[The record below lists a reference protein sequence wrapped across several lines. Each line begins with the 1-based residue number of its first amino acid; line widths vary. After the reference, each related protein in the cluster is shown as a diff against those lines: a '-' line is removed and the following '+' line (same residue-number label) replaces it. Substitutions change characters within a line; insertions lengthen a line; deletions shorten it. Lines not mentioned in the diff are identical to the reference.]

1 MVSLLFIVYRKM
13 FIFAESYSSPKS
25 ITNMKK
31 LVLFSILISL
41 TLAGRSQALLHRAVI
56 DGRVDSVRMAWN
68 LPQEFTGQGVIIGVT
83 DWGFDY
89 THPVFYDTTMTHY
102 RVLRAWDQ
110 FKTSGPAPAGYSY
123 GTEYV
128 GQDALLAVHCD
139 TSNVYDYAY
148 HGTHCA
154 GIAGGGGAGTPYR
167 GVAVDAEFLF
177 VSVSLTDEEVIDAWR
192 WMYDVAQEEGK
203 RLVISMSWGLYWL
216 DNMDG
221 TGALAEEMQRLTDLG
236 VVFVTSAGNN
246 GDEND
251 HIMHTFTQ
259 QDTIRSQI
267 TFPHSSLG
275 SSITMMGTTG
285 EPFAFSL
292 FVMDNNYNILAETPF
307 YTTEDEEVYDTCLVV
322 NGDSLYYFFAA
333 ESENFYN
340 NRPQVQ
346 VDLYNN
352 NNYRFGLALAS
363 EGGDLHVWNMALI
376 ETKYG
381 NWGGTFAKPSSHP
394 DWIAGDALYG
404 ISTPANIDV
413 SIAVAAHKSR
423 FMAPSGQMAGGAI
436 ADFSSSGPSFGTVN
450 KPDISAPGN
459 NIVSSLSSYTNTYS
473 GSYYASVQFNDRTY
487 RFVQLSGT
495 SMSCPFVSGVAAL
508 VLQANPNL
516 SAAQVKEILLETAYN
531 DQFTEQ
537 AGVLRFGAGKV
548 NAYQAVLKALTTV
561 GIDEY
566 ATPQESLYTVYPNPA
581 NSQCY
586 VTANTA
592 SDNALCQLYDLSGR
606 LVLQSDLTSGVNSLN
621 LQGLVPGCYL
631 MKITDETTAVTK
643 KLVVR

>member
-1 MVSLLFIVYRKM
+1 MQNRRGKL
-13 FIFAESYSSPKS
+13 FIFAESYLSQKS

-31 LVLFSILISL
+31 LLVFSVLTVLA
-41 TLAGRSQALLHRAVI
+41 LAGRSQALLHHAVI
-56 DGRVDSVRMAWN
+56 DGRVDSVRMGWN
-68 LPQEFTGQGVIIGVT
+68 LPQVFTGQGVIIGIT

-89 THPVFYDTTMTHY
+89 THPVFYDTSMTHY

-110 FKTSGPAPAGYSY
+110 FKMSGPSPEYYSY
-123 GTEYV
+123 GTEYI
-128 GQDALLAVHCD
+128 GKDALLAARCD

-154 GIAGGGGAGTPYR
+154 GIAGGGGAGTSYR
-167 GVAVDAEFLF
+167 GVAVDAEYLF
-177 VSVSLTDEEVIDAWR
+177 VSVSLTDQEVIDAWR
-192 WMYDVAQEEGK
+192 WMYDVAQQEGK
-203 RLVISMSWGLYWL
+203 RLVISMSWGLYYL

-221 TGALAEEMQRLTDLG
+221 TGPLAEEMRRLTDLG

-246 GDEND
+246 GDENA
-251 HIMHTFTQ
+251 HLMYTFTQ
-259 QDTIRSQI
+259 PDTIRSQI

-275 SSITMMGTTG
+275 SSITMMGTPG

-352 NNYRFGLALAS
+352 NNYKFGLALAS

-423 FMAPSGQMAGGAI
+423 FMAPSGQMAGGEI
-436 ADFSSSGPSFGTVN
+436 TDFSSSGPSFGPVT

-473 GSYYASVQFNDRTY
+473 GSYIAAVQFNDRTY
-487 RFVQLSGT
+487 RFVKLSGT
-495 SMSCPFVSGVAAL
+495 SMAGPFVAGVAAL

-516 SAAQVKEILLETAYN
+516 SAEQVKEILLETAYN
-531 DQFTEQ
+531 DQYTAQ

-548 NAYQAVLKALTTV
+548 NAYQAVLKALNTV
-561 GIDEY
+561 GLGVDEY
-566 ATPQESLYTVYPNPA
+566 LTPQESLFTVYPNPA
-581 NSQCY
+581 SGQCY

-606 LVLQSDLTSGVNSLN
+606 LVLQSELLSGVNSLD
-621 LQGLVPGCYL
+621 LHGLTPGCYL
-631 MKITDETTAVTK
+631 MKITDEQTTVTK
-643 KLVVR
+643 KLVITK

>member
-1 MVSLLFIVYRKM
+1 MTIMALGLQ
-13 FIFAESYSSPKS
+13 A
-25 ITNMKK
+25 
-31 LVLFSILISL
+31 
-41 TLAGRSQALLHRAVI
+41 QALLHRAVV
-56 DGRVDSVRMAWN
+56 DGRVDSVRMAIN

-110 FKTSGPAPAGYSY
+110 FKTSGPAPAGYDY

-128 GQDALLAVHCD
+128 GTEELLAAHCD

-154 GIAGGGGAGTPYR
+154 GIAGGSGAGTKYR

-177 VSVSLTDEEVIDAWR
+177 VSVSLSDQEVIDAWR
-192 WMYDVAQEEGK
+192 WMYDVAQQEGK
-203 RLVISMSWGLYWL
+203 RLVVSMSWGLYWL

-221 TGALAEEMQRLTDLG
+221 TGPLAEEMQRLTDLG

-259 QDTIRSQI
+259 QDTIRTQF
-267 TFPHSSLG
+267 TFPQSSIG
-275 SSITMMGTTG
+275 SSITMMGTPG
-285 EPFAFSL
+285 YPFAFSI
-292 FVMDNNYNILAETPF
+292 FAMDNSYNIVAETPF
-307 YTTEDEEVYDTCLVV
+307 HSTNNDSIYENWLVI
-322 NGDSLYYFFAA
+322 NGDSVYYAFIADSA
-333 ESENFYN
+333 NIYN
-340 NRPQVQ
+340 DRPQVQ
-346 VDLYNN
+346 LDIAKI
-352 NNYRFGLALAS
+352 NNYKFGLAIAAA
-363 EGGDLHVWNMALI
+363 GGDLHAWNMALI

-381 NWGGTFAKPSSHP
+381 NWGGSFVRPSAHP
-394 DWIAGDALYG
+394 DWVNADALYG

-413 SIAVAAHKSR
+413 SIAVAAHNPR
-423 FMAPSGQMAGGAI
+423 YTAPSGGSAGGAI
-436 ADFSSSGPSFGTVN
+436 ASFSSSGPSFHSVP
-450 KPDISAPGN
+450 KPDISAPGKS
-459 NIVSSLSSYTNTYS
+459 IVSAISSYTNTFS
-473 GSYYASVQFNDRTY
+473 GTYTTSVNFNDRTY
-487 RFVQLSGT
+487 RFAALSGT
-495 SMSCPFVSGVAAL
+495 SMACPFVAGVAAL

-516 SAAQVKEILLETAYN
+516 SSEQVKEILLETAYN

-548 NAYQAVLKALTTV
+548 NAYQAILKALTTV

-592 SDNALCQLYDLSGR
+592 SNNALCQLYDLSGR
-606 LVLQSDLTSGVNSLN
+606 LVLQTSLTSGVNSLDLN
-621 LQGLVPGCYL
+621 GLVPGYYL
-631 MKITDETTAVTK
+631 MRITDEKTLVTK
-643 KLVVR
+643 KLVITK